1 MTGPDAAARFQ
12 ARTVLPFVAA
22 GLGIVLLVLAWGAFQ
37 GSEGFAYDYA
47 AYDAAARRL
56 LASEPLYL
64 PDTIAAYRA
73 GAYEGLYL
81 YPPPVALAFTPLAL
95 LPAGDAANLWFAFRV
110 ILLAVGCLVLPV
122 SRTARLATLAVA
134 AVTYPVLFDLNLGNI
149 SVVVFTLTAIAWA
162 AMDGPLAAAA
172 HAVLALL
179 RLPFI
184 VFGALWLF
192 QRRWRMLGQTAIA
205 GVVIVLVSAIVVGAG
220 TYVDYVDIVTG
231 LPDVSTGEHNFS
243 LKSIALGAGLGIGVA
258 NVLLIGGVVIGL
270 AVIWFAATRRDADT
284 AFVVTAVATLLTA
297 PFLHPHYLVILL
309 IPAAFLFDRLSPAA
323 IAIPLLGWLPGPLL
337 PLAVLAVL
345 ALLLLPTVDRRPG
358 MRAQRSPGTSEA
370 LRKTPVATGRGLG
383 TLRDV
388 PSPAHDL
395 GPAATMAR

>member
-1 MTGPDAAARFQ
+1 MTGPDASAGFRV
-12 ARTVLPFVAA
+12 RSVLPFVAA
-22 GLGIVLLVLAWGAFQ
+22 GLGIAFLVLAWGAFQ

-95 LPAGDAANLWFAFRV
+95 VPAGDAANLWFAFRV

-149 SVVVFTLTAIAWA
+149 SVVVFALTAIAWA
-162 AMDGPLAAAA
+162 LMDGPFAAAT
-172 HAVLALL
+172 HAILVLL

-184 VFGALWLF
+184 AFGALWLF
-192 QRRWRMLGQTAIA
+192 QRRWRMLAQTAIA
-205 GVVIVLVSAIVVGAG
+205 GMVLVLLSAIVVGAG
-220 TYVDYVDIVTG
+220 TYVDYVNILTG

-243 LKSIALGAGLGIGVA
+243 LKSIALGAGLGTGVA
-258 NVLLIGGVVIGL
+258 NVLLLGGVILGL
-270 AVIWFAATRRDADT
+270 AVIWFAGTRRDADT

-297 PFLHPHYLVILL
+297 PFLHPHYLVLL
-309 IPAAFLFDRLSPAA
+309 LLPAAFLFDRLSPAA

-345 ALLLLPTVDRRPG
+345 AVLLLPAVDRRPG
-358 MRAQRSPGTSEA
+358 MLPHVPRAVG
-370 LRKTPVATGRGLG
+370 G
-383 TLRDV
+383 
-388 PSPAHDL
+388 
-395 GPAATMAR
+395 AA